1 MAREIPEVVRAAAG
15 LAATV
20 LDEARKLPETLPG
33 LPVRLIGLAMQ
44 HAMKVQ
50 QQYAGFVARGDEL
63 FTGLRGEDEPGLATF
78 DDDDDLVPPST
89 GFRESAFDRAGDT
102 EPTSASADLIIDEE
116 IVVLVD
122 DPAADAV
129 VDAAVDELVA
139 EELGEQVEGA
149 QQSLDA
155 LAEEAPDTE
164 AILDE
169 IAIDEL
175 VDRAPTLE
183 ETAPPAPKPA
193 KAVPKPAKA
202 AGKAPKPAKPA
213 KATKPRK
220 AAKSAAKAGEDAGV
234 TEDAAAVETALL
246 EAALAAPGTAGSAT
260 AADTV
265 DAEPTADVATTV
277 DVLTPAGEV
286 DTVEATVTDEGVA
299 APEAPA
305 EDASAAAGTAAAETA
320 AADSPAAETP
330 APETPVTESP
340 ATESPAT
347 EDDRAIAAGTAVD
360 AVGET
365 SSAPTDEPG
374 GGSDLAGSQ
383 AAGAAP
389 IDGYDSFSIAQL
401 RGRMRGYALSTVQD
415 LVTYEEATRARAPY
429 LTMLRNRLEKL
440 EEQAVE
446 SSPLAPRGGA

>member
-44 HAMKVQ
+44 KAMKVQ
-50 QQYAGFVARGDEL
+50 QQYASFVARGDEL
-63 FTGLRGEDEPGLATF
+63 FTGLRGEDEPGMATF
-78 DDDDDLVPPST
+78 DDDEPLPSST

-102 EPTSASADLIIDEE
+102 EPTSASADLIVDEE
-116 IVVLVD
+116 MIVLAE

-129 VDAAVDELVA
+129 VDAAVDELAA

-149 QQSLDA
+149 QQSIEVLV
-155 LAEEAPDTE
+155 EEAPDTE
-164 AILDE
+164 EILDE

-175 VDRAPTLE
+175 IDQAPTLE

-193 KAVPKPAKA
+193 KSAK
-202 AGKAPKPAKPA
+202 G
-213 KATKPRK
+213 RK
-220 AAKSAAKAGEDAGV
+220 AAKSAAKADEDAAV
-234 TEDAAAVETALL
+234 TEDAAAVETPLL
-246 EAALAAPGTAGSAT
+246 EATPAAPGTADSPVPDSAT
-260 AADTV
+260 AAGTV

-286 DTVEATVTDEGVA
+286 AAVEARVTDEGVA
-299 APEAPA
+299 APETPDDA
-305 EDASAAAGTAAAETA
+305 E
-320 AADSPAAETP
+320 P
-330 APETPVTESP
+330 APTAETPVTENDAVT
-340 ATESPAT
+340 ATDESGAPVAAT
-347 EDDRAIAAGTAVD
+347 GVRTDVGDTDTTADDEAIAAGAAVD

-365 SSAPTDEPG
+365 SGAATDEPAG
-374 GGSDLAGSQ
+374 DSDLAGSQ

-401 RGRMRGYALSTVQD
+401 RGRLRGYALSTVQD
-415 LVTYEEATRARAPY
+415 LISYEEATRARQPY

-440 EEQAVE
+440 EQQAVE
-446 SSPLAPRGGA
+446 SSPLAPRGA